1 MNSVADTAPD
11 PKIQGVAQIH
21 VRARDMERAVAF
33 YREKL
38 GLAFLFQVPKLAFF
52 RCGDVTL
59 YVGLPEAP
67 RFDHPS
73 SILYFQVA
81 DIHESHRAL
90 AARGV
95 AFEGEPHLVHKA
107 PDHEL
112 WMAFFGDSEGNFHAL
127 HCRKPRG

>member
-1 MNSVADTAPD
+1 MNAVPASD

-21 VRARDMERAVAF
+21 VRARDMDRAVAY
-33 YREKL
+33 YRDV
-38 GLAFLFQVPKLAFF
+38 LALPFLFRAGNLAFF

-59 YVGLPEAP
+59 YVGLPESP
-67 RFDHPS
+67 RFDHSS

-95 AFEGEPHLVHKA
+95 VFEGEPHVVHKA
-107 PDHEL
+107 SDHDL
-112 WMAFFGDSEGNFHAL
+112 WMAFFTDSEGNFQAL